1 MCLLPI
7 CMFSLEKCLFRSS
20 AHFWL
25 ACLIFLI
32 LNCMSYSYILDI
44 NSLLVI
50 SFANISSHSIGYLYI
65 LLTISFA
72 VQNILSLIRLHLFIF
87 DVFSL
92 TEETDPKNKMA
103 VIYLKECSMFFFRSL
118 WLQVLHL
125 GL

>member
-1 MCLLPI
+1 
-7 CMFSLEKCLFRSS
+7 
-20 AHFWL
+20 
-25 ACLIFLI
+25 
-32 LNCMSYSYILDI
+32 MSYSYILDL